1 MNAWVITIAGG
12 IRGTRVVWSR
22 VESLSAAQLLI
33 EQHFDPVT
41 TLKLITILRGQL
53 CRRYRIDS
61 KLEKEG
67 LNHD

>member
-33 EQHFDPVT
+33 EQHFDPSDDA
-41 TLKLITILRGQL
+41 Q
-53 CRRYRIDS
+53 IDYDPDRAFVS
-61 KLEKEG
+61 ALQ
-67 LNHD
+67 DRF